1 MPLAR
6 WASSLRARV
15 CLEEL
20 EPRRLLSGAAPT
32 AAEQLLLEQLNDIRA
47 NPAAYGASINL
58 DLSGIAPAVP
68 LAFDPVLIEAAH
80 QHAQDMNDR
89 GYFSHIT
96 PEGIDPGGR
105 LTQFG
110 FRWSS

>member
-20 EPRRLLSGAAPT
+20 EPRRLLSGTAPT
-32 AAEQLLLEQLNDIRA
+32 AAEQLFLEQLNDIRA
-47 NPAAYGASINL
+47 NPAAYGASIGV
-58 DLSGIAPAVP
+58 DLSAVAPAQP
-68 LAFDPVLIEAAH
+68 LVFDPLLIQAAQ

-89 GYFSHIT
+89 AYLRSEEHTSELQSHS
-96 PEGIDPGGR
+96 DLVCR
-105 LTQFG
+105 LLL
-110 FRWSS
+110 